1 MSRVL
6 RTATAIGSLIAVNV
20 LAGRLITGPL
30 RDLPAEHRLNH
41 DLRRRGDVRS
51 ARWAAA
57 VSRSS
62 DTSRA
67 VGVGVALTAT
77 LLARGRRREA
87 AVPAMAMGLASLTHV
102 ASSTLVGR
110 PRPAVERLG
119 TRQPTS
125 SFPSGHVGA
134 MTALAVVLGRAA
146 RILPRPAAL
155 GVRAGLVGYLGLLGW
170 SRLYNGQHYASDVV
184 AGYLNGAWCGVIA
197 LRAVRLSSDDAGHR
211 PTAVPDGRLSHEQTC
226 ARRACRWP
234 RRVPGSPGTS
244 GTLLATSIVNGAVA

>member
-6 RTATAIGSLIAVNV
+6 RTAATIGSLIAVNA

-41 DLRRRGDVRS
+41 DLRRAGGTAA
-51 ARWAAA
+51 ARWASA

-67 VGVGVALTAT
+67 VSVGLGLTAT
-77 LLARGRRREA
+77 LLALGRRREA
-87 AVPAMAMGLASLTHV
+87 AVPGLAMGLASLTHV

-146 RILPRPAAL
+146 RLLPRPAAV
-155 GVRAGLVGYLGLLGW
+155 GVRTVLAGYLGLLGW
-170 SRLYNGQHYASDVV
+170 SRLCNGQHYASDVL
-184 AGYLNGAWCGVIA
+184 AGYLNGAVCGVIA
-197 LRAVRLSSDDAGHR
+197 LRTMR
-211 PTAVPDGRLSHEQTC
+211 PAADE
-226 ARRACRWP
+226 
-234 RRVPGSPGTS
+234 
-244 GTLLATSIVNGAVA
+244 